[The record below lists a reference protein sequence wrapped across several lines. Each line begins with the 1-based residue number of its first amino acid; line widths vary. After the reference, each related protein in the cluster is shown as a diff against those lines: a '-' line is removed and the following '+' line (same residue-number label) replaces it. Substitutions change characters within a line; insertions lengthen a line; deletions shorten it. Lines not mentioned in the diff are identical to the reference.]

1 MTNSGAKPKKVPQ
14 TSPFLSN
21 RFSEAKQSLIDQ
33 DFTQRLFEELKEV
46 TALYNTG
53 VALNSSLNPKDV
65 ILTLYQEAS
74 RLIDTSNFALVIYDQ
89 PVEILRFALVFNR
102 GRQLKPLSI
111 KIGGKSGLTVSVVRT
126 EAPIM
131 LNDRSDA
138 DLAFELK
145 FDHESDRPRSWLGVP
160 IVNPLIG
167 DESPQGAL
175 LQWSYEP
182 NAFNPHDIQ
191 LLSAIGTQV
200 SIALRNARLYD
211 STQRRAADMAHLN
224 DLAQR
229 RADEMAFLYNVARTL
244 SSSLHLDR
252 VLTKMMEQVEEML
265 DVEAGSLL
273 LTDADT
279 GDLVFQIALGEK
291 ADQVKPFRV
300 PKGQGIV
307 GQVAESGK
315 PLLVSDA
322 GKDNRHFKAVDETTQ
337 FVTRNI
343 LCVPLLRQDQVIGV
357 LEVLNKKVGE
367 FTENDANLLSSIASY
382 AAIAIENARLYETL
396 EEQHNRLIE
405 AEQEARK
412 CLARDLHDGPTQLIA
427 AIQMNLDFVTKA
439 IQNNR
444 VDLLPSTL
452 KEMQDLAMR
461 ASHQMRTLLFE
472 LRPLVLQSS
481 GISAALKVFLERR
494 QKDIQDTQPTKL
506 HLNIETDQPNGE
518 VSRLDEKV
526 ETMLFAIIQETVNN
540 AIKHAQATSVTVSL
554 KETAE
559 RLIATV
565 TDDGVGFDVE
575 ATMRE
580 YATRGS
586 LGMINL
592 RERAEAVGGEFVME
606 STSASGTRVV
616 IDVPK
621 KKRDRDRNRRT
632 NTGRLRMPPNF
643 PPEAGG

>member
-1 MTNSGAKPKKVPQ
+1 MANSGPKPKKLPQ
-14 TSPFLSN
+14 TSPFLPN
-21 RFSEAKQSLIDQ
+21 RFTETKQSPVDH
-33 DFTQRLFEELKEV
+33 DFSQRLFEELKEV

-89 PVEILRFALVFNR
+89 PLEILHFALALNR
-102 GRQLKPLSI
+102 GRQLKPHSI
-111 KIGGKSGLTVSVVRT
+111 KIEGKLGLTASVVQA
-126 EAPIM
+126 EAPIL
-131 LNDRSDA
+131 LNDRTEA

-145 FDHESDRPRSWLGVP
+145 LDHENDRPRSWLGVP
-160 IVNPLIG
+160 IVNPLVV

-182 NAFNPHDIQ
+182 NTFDTHDIQ

-211 STQRRAADMAHLN
+211 STQRRATEMTRLK

-229 RADEMAFLYNVARTL
+229 RADEMSFLYNVARTL

-273 LTDADT
+273 LTDSDS

-315 PLLVSDA
+315 PLLVLDA
-322 GKDNRHFKAVDETTQ
+322 GRDGRHFKAVDETTQ

-343 LCVPLLRQDQVIGV
+343 LCVPLLRQDAVIGV

-412 CLARDLHDGPTQLIA
+412 YLARDLHDGPTQLIA
-427 AIQMNLDFVTKA
+427 AVQMNLDFITKA
-439 IQNNR
+439 LQNNR
-444 VDLLPSTL
+444 ADLLFSTV
-452 KEMQDLAMR
+452 KETQDLTMR

-481 GISAALKVFLERR
+481 GLSAALEVFLERR
-494 QKDIQDTQPTKL
+494 QKDIQDSQPTKL

-540 AIKHAQATSVTVSL
+540 AVKHAQAATVMVSL

-565 TDDGVGFDVE
+565 TDDGVGFEVE
-575 ATMRE
+575 TVMRE

-592 RERAEAVGGEFVME
+592 RERAEAVGGEFTLE
-606 STSASGTRVV
+606 STSGAGTRVV
-616 IDVPK
+616 VDVPK
-621 KKRDRDRNRRT
+621 KKRDRDRKRRAT
-632 NTGRLRMPPNF
+632 TGRLRMPPNL
-643 PPEAGG
+643 PAGFED

>member
-1 MTNSGAKPKKVPQ
+1 
-14 TSPFLSN
+14 
-21 RFSEAKQSLIDQ
+21 
-33 DFTQRLFEELKEV
+33 
-46 TALYNTG
+46 
-53 VALNSSLNPKDV
+53 
-65 ILTLYQEAS
+65 
-74 RLIDTSNFALVIYDQ
+74 
-89 PVEILRFALVFNR
+89 
-102 GRQLKPLSI
+102 
-111 KIGGKSGLTVSVVRT
+111 
-126 EAPIM
+126 
-131 LNDRSDA
+131 
-138 DLAFELK
+138 
-145 FDHESDRPRSWLGVP
+145 
-160 IVNPLIG
+160 
-167 DESPQGAL
+167 
-175 LQWSYEP
+175 
-182 NAFNPHDIQ
+182 
-191 LLSAIGTQV
+191 
-200 SIALRNARLYD
+200 
-211 STQRRAADMAHLN
+211 
-224 DLAQR
+224 
-229 RADEMAFLYNVARTL
+229 
-244 SSSLHLDR
+244 
-252 VLTKMMEQVEEML
+252 ML

-273 LTDADT
+273 LTDSDS

-315 PLLVSDA
+315 PLLVLDA
-322 GKDNRHFKAVDETTQ
+322 GRDGRHFKAVDETTQ

-343 LCVPLLRQDQVIGV
+343 LCVPLLRQDAVIGV

-412 CLARDLHDGPTQLIA
+412 YLARDLHDGPTQLIA
-427 AIQMNLDFVTKA
+427 AVQMNLDFITKA
-439 IQNNR
+439 LQNNR
-444 VDLLPSTL
+444 ADLLFSTV
-452 KEMQDLAMR
+452 KETQDLTMR

-481 GISAALKVFLERR
+481 GLSAALEVFLERR
-494 QKDIQDTQPTKL
+494 QKDIQDSQPTKL

-540 AIKHAQATSVTVSL
+540 AVKHAQAATVMVSL

-565 TDDGVGFDVE
+565 TDDGVGFEVE
-575 ATMRE
+575 TVMRE

-592 RERAEAVGGEFVME
+592 RERAEAVGGEFTLE
-606 STSASGTRVV
+606 STSGAGTRVV
-616 IDVPK
+616 VDVPK
-621 KKRDRDRNRRT
+621 KKRDRDRKRRAT
-632 NTGRLRMPPNF
+632 TGRLRMPPNL
-643 PPEAGG
+643 PAGFED

>member
-1 MTNSGAKPKKVPQ
+1 
-14 TSPFLSN
+14 
-21 RFSEAKQSLIDQ
+21 
-33 DFTQRLFEELKEV
+33 
-46 TALYNTG
+46 
-53 VALNSSLNPKDV
+53 
-65 ILTLYQEAS
+65 
-74 RLIDTSNFALVIYDQ
+74 
-89 PVEILRFALVFNR
+89 
-102 GRQLKPLSI
+102 
-111 KIGGKSGLTVSVVRT
+111 
-126 EAPIM
+126 
-131 LNDRSDA
+131 
-138 DLAFELK
+138 
-145 FDHESDRPRSWLGVP
+145 
-160 IVNPLIG
+160 
-167 DESPQGAL
+167 
-175 LQWSYEP
+175 
-182 NAFNPHDIQ
+182 
-191 LLSAIGTQV
+191 
-200 SIALRNARLYD
+200 
-211 STQRRAADMAHLN
+211 
-224 DLAQR
+224 
-229 RADEMAFLYNVARTL
+229 
-244 SSSLHLDR
+244 
-252 VLTKMMEQVEEML
+252 
-265 DVEAGSLL
+265 
-273 LTDADT
+273 
-279 GDLVFQIALGEK
+279 
-291 ADQVKPFRV
+291 
-300 PKGQGIV
+300 
-307 GQVAESGK
+307 
-315 PLLVSDA
+315 
-322 GKDNRHFKAVDETTQ
+322 
-337 FVTRNI
+337 
-343 LCVPLLRQDQVIGV
+343 
-357 LEVLNKKVGE
+357 
-367 FTENDANLLSSIASY
+367 NDANLLSSIASY